1 MVRVVFKY
9 CLKFHSDE
17 EVEMKKLLI
26 LVAALS
32 LVVAGS
38 AFAAGNT
45 NTGCGL
51 GTVIFKDVQ
60 NQSTLVQIV
69 AATTNGTF
77 GNQTFGISSGTS
89 ECTQPK
95 NVVRSE
101 RLNEFVQA
109 NLDELARDI
118 SAGKGETLSTVAE
131 LMGVP
136 SAQRDAFN
144 KNLQAHFQQIF
155 PAPGVEFSHVVDA
168 IVSVSNLG

>member
-1 MVRVVFKY
+1 
-9 CLKFHSDE
+9 
-17 EVEMKKLLI
+17 MKKLLVM
-26 LVAALS
+26 VAALS
-32 LVVAGS
+32 LVLAGS
-38 AFAAGNT
+38 AFAAG

-69 AATTNGTF
+69 AVTTNGTL

-89 ECTQPK
+89 ECAKPK
-95 NVVRSE
+95 NIVRNE

-118 SAGKGETLSTVAE
+118 SAGKGETLSTVGE

-144 KNLQAHFQQIF
+144 RNLQAHFHQIF
-155 PAPGVEFSHVVDA
+155 PAPGVEFAHVVDT
-168 IVSVSNLG
+168 IVSVSNQG

>member
-1 MVRVVFKY
+1 
-9 CLKFHSDE
+9 
-17 EVEMKKLLI
+17 MKKLLVM
-26 LVAALS
+26 VAALS
-32 LVVAGS
+32 LVAAGS
-38 AFAAGNT
+38 AFAAGG

-51 GTVIFKDVQ
+51 GTLIFKDTQ

-69 AATTNGTF
+69 AVTTNGTL

-89 ECTQPK
+89 ECVQPK
-95 NVVRSE
+95 NVVRNE

-131 LMGVP
+131 LLGVP

-144 KNLQAHFQQIF
+144 RNLQAHFQQIF
-155 PAPGVEFSHVVDA
+155 PAPGVEFAHVVDT
-168 IVSVSNLG
+168 IVSVSNQG

>member
-1 MVRVVFKY
+1 LKY
-9 CLKFHSDE
+9 CFNSNLPK

-69 AATTNGTF
+69 AATTNGTL
-77 GNQTFGISSGTS
+77 GNQTFGITSGTS

-95 NVVRSE
+95 NIVRNE

-136 SAQRDAFN
+136 VAQRDAFN
-144 KNLQAHFQQIF
+144 RNLQAHFHRIF
-155 PAPGVEFSHVVDA
+155 PAPGVEFAHVVDT
-168 IVSVSNLG
+168 IVSVSNQG

>member
-1 MVRVVFKY
+1 
-9 CLKFHSDE
+9 
-17 EVEMKKLLI
+17 MKKLLI
-26 LVAALS
+26 MVAALS

-51 GTVIFKDVQ
+51 GTVIFQDVQ
-60 NQSTLVQIV
+60 NQSTVVQVV
-69 AATTNGTF
+69 AATINGSS

-89 ECTQPK
+89 ECAQPK
-95 NVVRSE
+95 NIVRNE

-109 NLDELARDI
+109 NMDELARDI

-136 SAQRDAFN
+136 SAQREAFN
-144 KNLQAHFQQIF
+144 ATLQSHFHQIF
-155 PAPGVEFSHVVDA
+155 PAPGVEFAHVVDM
-168 IVSVSNLG
+168 IVSVSNQG

>member
-1 MVRVVFKY
+1 
-9 CLKFHSDE
+9 
-17 EVEMKKLLI
+17 MKKLLVM
-26 LVAALS
+26 VAVLS
-32 LVVAGS
+32 LIVAGS
-38 AFAAGNT
+38 AMAAGNT
-45 NTGCGL
+45 NTGCGF

-60 NQSTLVQIV
+60 NRTTLVQIV
-69 AATTNGTF
+69 EATTNGSS

-89 ECTQPK
+89 ECTQPAK
-95 NVVRSE
+95 AVQNE

-144 KNLQAHFQQIF
+144 RNLQAHFQQIF
-155 PAPGVEFSHVVDA
+155 PAPGVEFAHVVDT
-168 IVSVSNLG
+168 IVSVSNQG

>member
-1 MVRVVFKY
+1 
-9 CLKFHSDE
+9 
-17 EVEMKKLLI
+17 MKTLLVM
-26 LVAALS
+26 VAALS
-32 LVVAGS
+32 LVAAGS
-38 AFAAGNT
+38 AFAGGNM

-60 NQSTLVQIV
+60 NQSTLVQVV
-69 AATTNGTF
+69 AATTNGTL

-95 NVVRSE
+95 NVVRNE

-144 KNLQAHFQQIF
+144 RTLQAHFHQIF
-155 PAPGVEFSHVVDA
+155 PSPGVEFAHVVDT
-168 IVSVSNLG
+168 IVSVSNQG